1 MATGTLRIAAGMA
14 ETTADLRDLA
24 ANPRFEIGFGL
35 AEVVRLMRQAF
46 DQRMR
51 TLGLT
56 GSSWRILAYLSRE
69 DGQTQAALA
78 DRLEISRVAL
88 GEAVDRLEKT
98 GHVERRADLMD
109 RRKWRVHLT
118 LRSQELLPLMF
129 ETSDELSAECFQDL
143 REEDIEQLRSILERL
158 RRRLHDMR
166 IDTSEQEART

>member
-1 MATGTLRIAAGMA
+1 MV
-14 ETTADLRDLA
+14 ETTAHA
-24 ANPRFEIGFGL
+24 AEAATETQFEIGFGL
-35 AEVVRLMRQAF
+35 AEVVRLMRRAF

-56 GSSWRILAYLSRE
+56 GSSWRIVAYLSRE

-118 LRSQELLPLMF
+118 QRSHDLLPLMF
-129 ETSDELSAECFQDL
+129 ATSDELRAECFRDL
-143 REEDIEQLRSILERL
+143 HDDDIEQLRSILERL
-158 RRRLHDMR
+158 RGRLHDMK
-166 IDTSEQEART
+166 IDPPDQEARP